1 MRKYLVLLF
10 GIHLLLPLTAFA
22 QEDSTTK
29 DRDSDVQVE
38 EKQEAT
44 THADKLAE
52 SKKKFADM
60 NRKLMEK
67 SRAMQAEMADAD
79 QEEMME
85 AVMQLQKDGQAELA
99 AISGN
104 ILNVAKCGDEDS
116 ETSLEAIKWIL
127 SNSSEAE
134 LHKSAGQ
141 LLIEYHM
148 ENEELPEVL
157 SLIRLPTQTG
167 QDLFETVIE
176 KSQDRNLRGK
186 LSMGLLDYI
195 AQAMQMA
202 PALAGN
208 EQIAKMYPD
217 VASYLTS
224 VSNMNEEAMLEKMK
238 KLSEDYGDVEIGES
252 NIGEM
257 IARKIKVIE
266 VRNRVKVGKV
276 APEIEG
282 PDVDGENFKL
292 SDYRGKVVMLDF
304 WGDW

>member
-127 SNSSEAE
+127 SNSSEA
-134 LHKSAGQ
+134 
-141 LLIEYHM
+141 
-148 ENEELPEVL
+148 
-157 SLIRLPTQTG
+157 
-167 QDLFETVIE
+167 
-176 KSQDRNLRGK
+176 
-186 LSMGLLDYI
+186 
-195 AQAMQMA
+195 
-202 PALAGN
+202 
-208 EQIAKMYPD
+208 
-217 VASYLTS
+217 
-224 VSNMNEEAMLEKMK
+224 
-238 KLSEDYGDVEIGES
+238 
-252 NIGEM
+252 
-257 IARKIKVIE
+257 
-266 VRNRVKVGKV
+266 
-276 APEIEG
+276 
-282 PDVDGENFKL
+282 
-292 SDYRGKVVMLDF
+292 
-304 WGDW
+304 

>member
-1 MRKYLVLLF
+1 MRKYLTLLL

-22 QEDSTTK
+22 QENSTTK
-29 DRDSDVQVE
+29 DRDSDVQIE

-44 THADKLAE
+44 TPADKLAE
-52 SKKKFADM
+52 SKKQFADI
-60 NRKLMEK
+60 NRKMMEK
-67 SRAMQAEMADAD
+67 SQAMQTEMADAD

-85 AVMQLQKDGQAELA
+85 AIMKLQEEMQTESA
-99 AISGN
+99 AISEN
-104 ILNVAKCGDEDS
+104 ILTIAQCGDEDS
-116 ETSLEAIKWIL
+116 ETSLNAIKWIL
-127 SNSSEAE
+127 SNSSNAE

-141 LLIEYHM
+141 LLIEYHLSN
-148 ENEELPEVL
+148 NEIPQVL
-157 SLIRLPTQTG
+157 KSMRLPTQAG
-167 QDLFETVIE
+167 QDLFEAVIE

-202 PALAGN
+202 PALEGN

-257 IARKIKVIE
+257 VARKIKAIE
-266 VRNRVKVGKV
+266 VRSRVKVGKV

-282 PDVDGENFKL
+282 PDIDGENFKL

>member
-1 MRKYLVLLF
+1 
-10 GIHLLLPLTAFA
+10 
-22 QEDSTTK
+22 
-29 DRDSDVQVE
+29 
-38 EKQEAT
+38 
-44 THADKLAE
+44 
-52 SKKKFADM
+52 
-60 NRKLMEK
+60 
-67 SRAMQAEMADAD
+67 
-79 QEEMME
+79 
-85 AVMQLQKDGQAELA
+85 
-99 AISGN
+99 
-104 ILNVAKCGDEDS
+104 
-116 ETSLEAIKWIL
+116 
-127 SNSSEAE
+127 
-134 LHKSAGQ
+134 
-141 LLIEYHM
+141 M